1 MDPRNLGRQPMSI
14 DDRYA
19 IIFNGEVYNYIEIRN
34 KLIQKGYR
42 FFTKTNTEVALIS
55 IIEWGT
61 KAFEHFNGDWVIC
74 FLDKKLNKLIL
85 AKDNLGSIPIYIYED
100 LNYFSFCSEIK
111 GFQSLGD
118 IELNNNLLGY

>member
-42 FFTKTNTEVALIS
+42 FFTKTDTEVALIS

-100 LNYFSFCSEIK
+100 LNYFSFAQK
-111 GFQSLGD
+111 
-118 IELNNNLLGY
+118 